1 MFDPPSAASTSPF
14 CILMKCL
21 YRELFAGAETASLL
35 PPVGEEE
42 EQSFSD
48 NSLDSS
54 ATTAAPVLFTYA
66 PSEGKLD
73 QLTRRLGKLKNKKL
87 YHRLLIRKFFANA
100 NSLSLPFFK

>member
-1 MFDPPSAASTSPF
+1 MFS
-14 CILMKCL
+14 
-21 YRELFAGAETASLL
+21 GAETASLL
-35 PPVGEEE
+35 PPVGAEE

-48 NSLDSS
+48 NSLDA